1 MKVVIDNTVY
11 QENISKENIEN
22 ILIDIL
28 SDFSSLY
35 PEKLLNETRSR
46 VSLQRLKFYLIQ
58 NNYHLTGNNAI
69 WVEKN
74 KGDMKIEVL

>member
-69 WVEKN
+69 WVGKG